1 VVTDDRER
9 IRFVADD
16 ELPPGWEWAYVALDD
31 GRDCFFIKQS
41 CVCEETLSEAWT
53 RIGAGRRSTAA

>member
-1 VVTDDRER
+1 MGDDQRVV
-9 IRFVADD
+9 FVADD
-16 ELPPGWEWAYVALDD
+16 ELPEGNDWVYVALDG
-31 GRDCFFIKQS
+31 GRDCFFIKRS